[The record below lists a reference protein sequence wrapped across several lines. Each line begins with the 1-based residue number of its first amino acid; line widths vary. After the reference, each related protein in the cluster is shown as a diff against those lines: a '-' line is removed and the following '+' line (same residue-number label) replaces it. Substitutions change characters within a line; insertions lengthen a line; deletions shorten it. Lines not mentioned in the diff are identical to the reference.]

1 MTQSRAEQSR
11 AEQSRAEQ
19 SRVTYV
25 DVFRGLGILLMVMG
39 HIGFGGAFD
48 KFIHAFHMPMF
59 FFVSGYFYRKKDIAF
74 RDYFAKKKQSLLL
87 PYVLTGVIC
96 YGIWLILQMHHQNQG
111 VIYFLKPIYHLLWT
125 NTDGLP
131 IAGALWFLTA
141 LFFCNVL
148 YFALDRWIT
157 DIRILTGVILVIAL
171 SGNLLPSLLPHR
183 LPWAMDAAFV
193 GMGLYHTAR
202 LLHSCEKRNAFRMN
216 ILFDMN
222 IVQIFVIGF
231 IITALIFVNG
241 DINLRAG
248 TYAFTP
254 LFWINA
260 IGASLV
266 GWSIA
271 RKIDSCEKGFL
282 SMPARWIRRV
292 GKDSLVYLC
301 WNQLAIL
308 IVTKIMAHIGGESI
322 SASVLHTAILI
333 LTMLFLWGTD
343 ALLQKT
349 RLRILLGKY

>member
-1 MTQSRAEQSR
+1 MI
-11 AEQSRAEQ
+11 QSRAEQ

-59 FFVSGYFYRKKDIAF
+59 FFVSGYFYRKKDIGF

-87 PYVLTGVIC
+87 TYVLTGVIC
-96 YGIWLILQMHHQNQG
+96 YGVWLILQMHHQNKG
-111 VIYFLKPIYHLLWT
+111 VIYFLKPVYHLLWT

-157 DIRILTGVILVIAL
+157 DMRILTGVILVITLA
-171 SGNLLPSLLPHR
+171 GNLLPLLLPHR

-193 GMGLYHTAR
+193 GMGLYHAAR
-202 LLHSCEKRNAFRMN
+202 LLHSCEKKNAFRVN
-216 ILFDMN
+216 SLFDMN
-222 IVQIFVIGF
+222 IVQIFVAGL
-231 IITALIFVNG
+231 IITALIFANG
-241 DINLRAG
+241 AINLRAG
-248 TYAFTP
+248 TYAFIP

-260 IGASLV
+260 IGASLI

-271 RKIDSCEKGFL
+271 RKIDSCEKGIL
-282 SMPARWIRRV
+282 SMPARWLRRV

-308 IVTKIMAHIGGESI
+308 IVAKIMIHIVGDSV
-322 SASVLHTAILI
+322 SVPVLHTMILI
-333 LTMLFLWGTD
+333 LTMLFLWEMD
-343 ALLQKT
+343 SLLQNT
-349 RLRILLGKY
+349 RLRILLGK

>member
-1 MTQSRAEQSR
+1 M
-11 AEQSRAEQ
+11 
-19 SRVTYV
+19 

-59 FFVSGYFYRKKDIAF
+59 FFVSGYFYRKKNITF
-74 RDYFAKKKQSLLL
+74 REYFTKKKRSLML

-96 YGIWLILQMHHQNQG
+96 YGVWLILQLHHQSQKA
-111 VIYFLKPIYHLLWT
+111 VFLLKPIYHLLWT

-141 LFFCNVL
+141 LFLCNVL
-148 YFALDRWIT
+148 YFALDRRIT
-157 DIRILTGVILVIAL
+157 DIRLLTIVILAIAL
-171 SGNLLPSLLPHR
+171 AGNLLPSLLSYR
-183 LPWAMDAAFV
+183 LPWAMDTAFV

-202 LLHSCEKRNAFRMN
+202 LLHNYEKRGSSRKNT
-216 ILFDMN
+216 LFDMN
-222 IVQIFVIGF
+222 GVQIFMVGV

-241 DINLRAG
+241 AVNLRVG
-248 TYAFTP
+248 TYAFIP

-271 RKIDSCEKGFL
+271 RKIDSCEKRIF
-282 SMPARWIRRV
+282 SMPAIWLRRV

-308 IVTKIMAHIGGESI
+308 IVTKIVAYVGGRVI
-322 SASVLHTAILI
+322 STPVLHMIILA
-333 LTMLFLWGTD
+333 LTMFFLWRID
-343 ALLQKT
+343 ILLQET
-349 RLRILLGKY
+349 RLRILLGE